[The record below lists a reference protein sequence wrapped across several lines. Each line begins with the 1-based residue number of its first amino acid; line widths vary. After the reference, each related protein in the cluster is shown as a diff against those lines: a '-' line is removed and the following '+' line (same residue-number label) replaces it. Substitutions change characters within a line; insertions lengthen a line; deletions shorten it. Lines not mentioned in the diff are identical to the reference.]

1 MRYVTSIERLA
12 KEEGIE
18 QGIIQKGREDVIEIL
33 EIRFS
38 AVPTEI
44 VEIING
50 IEDESVLKTLHR
62 RAIAISLIAEFQQ
75 LLNEVISP
83 QDLEGN

>member
-12 KEEGIE
+12 KEE
-18 QGIIQKGREDVIEIL
+18 GIIQKGREDVIEIL

-38 AVPTEI
+38 EMPREI
-44 VEIING
+44 REAING

-62 RAIAISLIAEFQQ
+62 RAIAISSIPEFQQ
-75 LLNEVISP
+75 LLNEVTF
-83 QDLEGN
+83 Q